1 MFTTIGFFLVIA
13 AVNSSHFLGGT
24 ISWRVQNSATSS
36 TWVAILITQTYSWTY
51 TTGKCENGAIAAHQ
65 PVPSSGGTLTC
76 SPSCPAG
83 FGSVS
88 ATPYCTDVSPL
99 NGIVVGQR
107 SDIVLIPEGSDFS
120 VIYASDAWGS
130 LTLGGYGW
138 SISSHIN
145 LVNRSDNGMLN
156 HAPVATIMSPIIIPQ
171 NKKTLMTI
179 SVSDADGDTV
189 RCRWSTNLN
198 GVDECGSICPPSSLP
213 ANTVIYPN
221 CTIEITGT
229 TAGTRYALAIMAED
243 FITSAS
249 TTPLSTVPVQFL
261 VEIMTSP
268 SCSILPEI
276 LHTGKSCTPIKVNET
291 FISQVLAV
299 NHCGENVTIID
310 IATLSF
316 SGMTQGSL
324 VKLSSLIYYKTITW
338 TPTIDQLG
346 YQVMC
351 AMALNNQYAQSSQYC
366 FTFFVTENGTDT
378 CPGVIDNTITTIPS
392 TTILMT
398 TTETSTSTTETS
410 TSTTE
415 TSTSTSTTETSTSTS
430 TTSTAIQIV
439 TCFDENQIV
448 YSRVP
453 DEVDLY
459 DSDEYSDDG
468 FVNNRRYVKLRLD
481 LDDISSI
488 KKLRIKI
495 KCTYNRILS
504 NESIEPQ
511 LYSSINDQ
519 QNSIDKNDLSLLEL
533 FHKTIPYDIKIEI
546 GTHTFHAHRHIL
558 MLRSDYFKTSF
569 GSHFNDCTNNPLK
582 LSGDIDVNAFDILLK
597 YLYTNRIEHA
607 IHDELLLIELFKLS
621 DRFLIDSLKHQCLIE
636 LLRNHINK
644 DNVFSYLD
652 LLDTYHGCDELREKC
667 FGLFHKYSDLLKTP
681 AFNHLE
687 KNNPKLALQIYGSF
701 F

>member
-1 MFTTIGFFLVIA
+1 MNGMWLLSVVLFVAAFNAVIGCKHAHSAALSQIQSVGIGISSSGGCSNRNNPKCTSLEQVNCNAIRCLKTLKTSSGCGITVTGGTETGHAGGTHSHWNGYKIDISLNSCINSYITNQFAYIGQRGDGAAQYRASSGNVYAKEGNHWDITFTAQFIA

-24 ISWRVQNSATSS
+24 ISWHVQNSSTSS

-430 TTSTAIQIV
+430 TTSTAIQILTV
-439 TCFDENQIV
+439 
-448 YSRVP
+448 
-453 DEVDLY
+453 
-459 DSDEYSDDG
+459 
-468 FVNNRRYVKLRLD
+468 
-481 LDDISSI
+481 SI
-488 KKLRIKI
+488 G
-495 KCTYNRILS
+495 
-504 NESIEPQ
+504 
-511 LYSSINDQ
+511 
-519 QNSIDKNDLSLLEL
+519 
-533 FHKTIPYDIKIEI
+533 H
-546 GTHTFHAHRHIL
+546 
-558 MLRSDYFKTSF
+558 
-569 GSHFNDCTNNPLK
+569 
-582 LSGDIDVNAFDILLK
+582 
-597 YLYTNRIEHA
+597 
-607 IHDELLLIELFKLS
+607 
-621 DRFLIDSLKHQCLIE
+621 
-636 LLRNHINK
+636 
-644 DNVFSYLD
+644 
-652 LLDTYHGCDELREKC
+652 
-667 FGLFHKYSDLLKTP
+667 
-681 AFNHLE
+681 
-687 KNNPKLALQIYGSF
+687 
-701 F
+701 

>member
-1 MFTTIGFFLVIA
+1 MNNQLMFTTIGFFLVIA

-24 ISWRVQNSATSS
+24 ISWHVQNSSTSS

-439 TCFDENQIV
+439 TSDCINWPLIASLGALALLATAFDNRTPQKFISKFHYPNRNLFITSSNQLSTSVEPLNIDQNLGTAAF
-448 YSRVP
+448 SNELR
-453 DEVDLY
+453 
-459 DSDEYSDDG
+459 STI
-468 FVNNRRYVKLRLD
+468 NNQTNIKSTSLKRS
-481 LDDISSI
+481 ISSYETNNQNQLVKHRK
-488 KKLRIKI
+488 KKLSIKQEI
-495 KCTYNRILS
+495 K
-504 NESIEPQ
+504 
-511 LYSSINDQ
+511 
-519 QNSIDKNDLSLLEL
+519 
-533 FHKTIPYDIKIEI
+533 
-546 GTHTFHAHRHIL
+546 
-558 MLRSDYFKTSF
+558 
-569 GSHFNDCTNNPLK
+569 DC
-582 LSGDIDVNAFDILLK
+582 
-597 YLYTNRIEHA
+597 
-607 IHDELLLIELFKLS
+607 
-621 DRFLIDSLKHQCLIE
+621 
-636 LLRNHINK
+636 
-644 DNVFSYLD
+644 
-652 LLDTYHGCDELREKC
+652 
-667 FGLFHKYSDLLKTP
+667 
-681 AFNHLE
+681 
-687 KNNPKLALQIYGSF
+687 
-701 F
+701 